1 MRANMTT
8 LNAMIN
14 KGIKNE
20 VPDNVLQNCTADDK
34 VLIENLLLLA
44 QAELESLQLASSTVN
59 KCDKKTIVQCPFA
72 GTDCRLSISAMQ
84 SIQNYSPARVFDVS
98 ARMTQGIF
106 YLCFEVGD
114 ANARISCT
122 ELEVIRVAKKKRLL
136 FKC

>member
-1 MRANMTT
+1 MHASMTT

-14 KGIKNE
+14 KGINNE
-20 VPDNVLQNCTADDK
+20 VPESVLQNCGADDK
-34 VLIENLLLLA
+34 VLVENLLLLA
-44 QAELESLQLASSTVN
+44 QAELESLQLAGATVC
-59 KCDKKTIVQCPFA
+59 KSDKKTVIQCPFA
-72 GTDCRLSISAMQ
+72 GTNCRLSLAAMQ

-106 YLCFEVGD
+106 YLYFEIGD
-114 ANARISCT
+114 ASTRISCT